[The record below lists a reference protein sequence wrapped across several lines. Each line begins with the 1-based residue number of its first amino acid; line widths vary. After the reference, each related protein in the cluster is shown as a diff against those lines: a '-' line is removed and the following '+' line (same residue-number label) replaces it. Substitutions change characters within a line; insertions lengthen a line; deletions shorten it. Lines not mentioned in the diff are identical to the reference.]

1 MSSFNK
7 IFNEVVKNISR
18 FPGIGKR
25 SAERI
30 AFSILKMK
38 PEIVEEI
45 AQSIKDLNKQIKPCR
60 LCNNFSTKEVCSIC
74 SDSTRKKDVVCVVEE
89 PTDIMAI
96 EKTSQYRGL
105 YYVLLGSISPL
116 EGINE
121 ESLNIGK
128 LVNRIKKG
136 EIKEVIISTD
146 PDTEGELT
154 AQYLIQKLS
163 SYKVKIY
170 RIAIGV
176 PLGTKIEYIDSATL
190 GQALTKRQPI
200 G

>member
-1 MSSFNK
+1 MISFNK
-7 IFNEVVKNISR
+7 IFNEAVKNISQ

-30 AFSILKMK
+30 AFSILKMNPK
-38 PEIVEEI
+38 DAERI
-45 AQSIKDLNKQIKPCR
+45 AESIKNLPKQIKPCR
-60 LCNNFSTKEVCSIC
+60 LCNNFSTKEICSIC
-74 SDSTRKKDVVCVVEE
+74 ADAKRSKDIICIVEE

-96 EKTSQYRGL
+96 EKTSQYKGL

-116 EGINE
+116 EGINQE
-121 ESLNIGK
+121 ALNIGR
-128 LVNRIKKG
+128 LINRIKKG
-136 EIKEVIISTD
+136 EIKEVVISTD
-146 PDTEGELT
+146 PDNEGELT

-190 GQALTKRQPI
+190 GEALAKRQLI
-200 G
+200 